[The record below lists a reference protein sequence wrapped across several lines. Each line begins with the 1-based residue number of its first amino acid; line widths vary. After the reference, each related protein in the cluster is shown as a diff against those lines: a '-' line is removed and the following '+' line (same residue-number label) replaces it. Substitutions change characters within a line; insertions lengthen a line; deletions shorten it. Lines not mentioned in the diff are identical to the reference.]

1 MRAAHAHCQALQDAL
16 VSLREH
22 GLEQVAQ
29 WGRHLAATLPVGGR
43 LLAAGNGGS
52 AAQAQHLT
60 AELVGRY
67 QRERPAYSAIAL
79 HADTSSLTAIGNDY
93 GFEEL
98 YARQV
103 AAHGR
108 PGDVLLLMST
118 SGRSPNLLAA
128 ADTGRAAG
136 LRVWAMTGPRPN
148 PLAFR
153 ADEALCIGSGSTAT
167 VQESHLVALHLL
179 CETFDHESRASE
191 DTPLDGAGVGDG
203 ALDDG
208 ALDGAV
214 DGALDGAVDG
224 AVDAPPAGPA
234 VPVAGP
240 AVPVAGPAVPVAGP
254 VVPVDGAAVPYPYP
268 SPSRSQAAPTS
279 PSTDRPVDRPPP
291 DHPPPDR
298 PFP

>member
-1 MRAAHAHCQALQDAL
+1 M

-191 DTPLDGAGVGDG
+191 DAPLDGAGAGDG
-203 ALDDG
+203 ALDG
-208 ALDGAV
+208 TV
-214 DGALDGAVDG
+214 DGALDG

-234 VPVAGP
+234 VPPAGP
-240 AVPVAGPAVPVAGP
+240 VVP
-254 VVPVDGAAVPYPYP
+254 VVPVDGAAGPYPYP
-268 SPSRSQAAPTS
+268 SPSRSQAGPTS
-279 PSTDRPVDRPPP
+279 PSTDRPVGPPPSDRPPP
-291 DHPPPDR
+291 DRPPPDR